1 MEIVIESNLKLN
13 KLWVDQGREF
23 CNKLMQEWLGNNDI
37 LMYCTHNE
45 GKSVTAERFI
55 KTLKST
61 IYKKMKANDS
71 ELYLSYLNKLVE
83 QYNNVFKHSINEI
96 PINANYSAFTEKIE
110 TDRKAAKFK
119 VNVSDFMSE
128 LLSIRVFVVKFIL
141 KLGQEKH
148 LSLILF

>member
-1 MEIVIESNLKLN
+1 ML
-13 KLWVDQGREF
+13 D
-23 CNKLMQEWLGNNDI
+23 NNGI
-37 LMYCTHNE
+37 LMYSRHNE
-45 GKSVTAERFI
+45 GKSVIAKRVI
-55 KTLKST
+55 KTLKTT

-71 ELYLSYLNKLVE
+71 ELYLPYLNKLVE
-83 QYNNVFKHSINEI
+83 QYNNIFKHSINEI
-96 PINANYSAFTEKIE
+96 PINANHSAFTEKIE
-110 TDRKAAKFK
+110 TNPKAPKFK